1 MLNITKIEKL
11 TRINYSLLVILSEY
25 SERHAD
31 TCEDINIDNVLKIL
45 RNNASETCVLFD
57 KNDEVE

>member
-1 MLNITKIEKL
+1 MLDVEKIEKL
-11 TRINYSLLVILSEY
+11 TRLNYSLLVILSEY

-31 TCEDINIDNVLKIL
+31 ACEDINIENVLKIL

-57 KNDEVE
+57 KNDEVD